1 MYSNKNMSGC
11 LSDSRLVVVVR
22 KAFEEVLFEL
32 SPNGTTGKQASVSR
46 LGEWPLKLKESK
58 IQKLQR
64 D

>member
-1 MYSNKNMSGC
+1 
-11 LSDSRLVVVVR
+11 
-22 KAFEEVLFEL
+22 VLFEL
-32 SPNGTTGKQASVSR
+32 SPNGNTEKQASMPR